1 MAAGGRKSEY
11 GRNWSV
17 LEFPGPGRAASA
29 ARKVRAPL
37 ARPRALGTLRS
48 PGTAAP
54 GIARMWSLRR
64 WLSTS
69 RWGLRTGNG
78 FKITKEKRT
87 VRGSFQGL
95 GEVCSPSSARGVAQ
109 SPPPSGSWK
118 PGPLRD
124 ALSDLSG
131 PACVSRH
138 ENRIAHLCG
147 GPVCLSGVSSALRG
161 QDDGDPPVPDADGLR
176 MWKSRLAK
184 PSGSSPVSQHGVWL
198 LVDAHFYSDSSVWPG
213 FPGGVHASVE
223 RTVFLLYK
231 LRVFPKRCAIES
243 RDRRG
248 VPECRRRFRCLA
260 SSSSAIDL
268 SFLIMSSVFQ
278 RFNLLG

>member
-1 MAAGGRKSEY
+1 MVVHEQVGPENRK
-11 GRNWSV
+11 
-17 LEFPGPGRAASA
+17 
-29 ARKVRAPL
+29 
-37 ARPRALGTLRS
+37 
-48 PGTAAP
+48 
-54 GIARMWSLRR
+54 
-64 WLSTS
+64 WLQDYEGKENCS
-69 RWGLRTGNG
+69 RL
-78 FKITKEKRT
+78 F
-87 VRGSFQGL
+87 
-95 GEVCSPSSARGVAQ
+95 
-109 SPPPSGSWK
+109 SGSWRGLQSLVC
-118 PGPLRD
+118 PWGGSEPSPIRELEAGPLRD

-138 ENRIAHLCG
+138 ENRIAHLRG

-184 PSGSSPVSQHGVWL
+184 PSGSSPVSQHGIWL

-213 FPGGVHASVE
+213 FPGGVCASVE

-231 LRVFPKRCAIES
+231 LRVFPKCCAIES

-248 VPECRRRFRCLA
+248 VPECRRRFRCLV
-260 SSSSAIDL
+260 SSTSAVDL

>member
-48 PGTAAP
+48 PGTAAS

-118 PGPLRD
+118 P
-124 ALSDLSG
+124 DLCATRWPTR
-131 PACVSRH
+131 PAPRVFLGTK
-138 ENRIAHLCG
+138 IASLTFAAG
-147 GPVCLSGVSSALRG
+147 RSA
-161 QDDGDPPVPDADGLR
+161 
-176 MWKSRLAK
+176 
-184 PSGSSPVSQHGVWL
+184 
-198 LVDAHFYSDSSVWPG
+198 
-213 FPGGVHASVE
+213 FPGCPV
-223 RTVFLLYK
+223 
-231 LRVFPKRCAIES
+231 RCAVRMTGI
-243 RDRRG
+243 RPFPMLM
-248 VPECRRRFRCLA
+248 V
-260 SSSSAIDL
+260 
-268 SFLIMSSVFQ
+268 
-278 RFNLLG
+278 